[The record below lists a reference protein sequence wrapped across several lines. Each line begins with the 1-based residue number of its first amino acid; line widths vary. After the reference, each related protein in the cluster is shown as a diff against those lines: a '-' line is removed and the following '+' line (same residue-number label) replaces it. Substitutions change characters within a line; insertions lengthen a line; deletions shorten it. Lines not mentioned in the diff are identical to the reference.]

1 MMTASVK
8 TRKPVGDPATTTDR
22 PGLTPPVGES
32 RLELAQAAMALAN
45 RRFLPAA
52 ACVGLVYVVAAIHQI
67 VLPSGPSPWLP
78 ALLSAIAAWACYVL
92 GFLVYNH
99 LVPIRVIHSAAVGL
113 VVIVLAQQ
121 TALVRFGGA
130 PPDPLPYMLLLIG
143 AGGFFVSGSWLFI
156 ALSMVWL
163 SWLSFGDEV
172 ALFNGGR
179 NTIDLLQLLQSAPSL
194 ALAICTVIGLFV
206 FAIQSRFFKQA
217 QLVRIKRQR
226 LAELEPPAATHAVT
240 DEHPFRQ
247 LTAASIEPVVVH
259 ENGLILEAS
268 EALGGMLDC
277 PAADL
282 VGRSLL
288 DLVAPDARTK
298 VTASLF
304 LGNLAPT
311 ETMFARPDGGFAPVE
326 IFSKNTTHLGRRVT
340 VTTIRNIAERR
351 QMVATLAQEQQRTE
365 QSYRL
370 QAALAAL
377 DVAVDHPDQLGVF
390 LEDIIHIARETLA
403 VTGGAF
409 VALAEEGTTRL
420 RAATRM
426 EGEAA
431 DNAATSTLLRY
442 RGATAWVLAN
452 RQPLTVA
459 RIENDPFAEEH
470 HLAAAGVQSYAAFP
484 LLDEGQCLG
493 VLFLFETR
501 PRNYHSGELN
511 FLTALAH
518 RAALAVVK
526 VRLFDRLRQ
535 TNAMLETQRGELQD
549 KNDELAAARDAAE
562 AAGRAKTKFF
572 DTISHELRTPM
583 HGVLGMT
590 HLLMGTPISEE
601 QREYATTI
609 QSSAESLLKMID
621 DVLEFTQLD
630 AVNGPLRAE
639 PLEVREFIGAIAETV
654 TPRARNKGLTLQ
666 ADLDAT
672 LPLAITSD
680 RSRLRHLLQILL
692 GNAIKFTAE
701 GGITLRVRGEAASDA
716 PARLRFEINDTGP
729 GFPEELLPRLFE
741 PFTQADGSMSRRH
754 GGLGLGLALSRQIV
768 QRLGGEIGAQNQAG
782 SGATVWFTVPF
793 RPDAAPRQ

>member
-1 MMTASVK
+1 MMTASARTK
-8 TRKPVGDPATTTDR
+8 KAPSAGAPDR
-22 PGLTPPVGES
+22 PGLTPPAGES

-99 LVPIRVIHSAAVGL
+99 LVPVRVIHSAAVGL
-113 VVIVLAQQ
+113 VVIILAQQ
-121 TALVRFGGA
+121 TALVRFAGQA
-130 PPDPLPYMLLLIG
+130 PDPLPYMLLLI
-143 AGGFFVSGSWLFI
+143 AVGGFFVEGGWLFI
-156 ALSMVWL
+156 AVSMIWL
-163 SWLSFGDEV
+163 SWLSFGDEA
-172 ALFNGGR
+172 ALFAGQHR
-179 NTIDLLQLLQSAPSL
+179 TLDLLYLLQSAPSL
-194 ALAICTVIGLFV
+194 ALAICTVVGLFV
-206 FAIQSRFFKQA
+206 FAVQARFFRQT
-217 QLVRIKRQR
+217 QLVRINRQR
-226 LAELEPPAATHAVT
+226 LAGIEPPAITHAVT
-240 DEHPFRQ
+240 EEHPFRQ

-268 EALGGMLDC
+268 GALGEMLGC

-304 LGNLAPT
+304 LGNLAPA
-311 ETMFARPDGGFAPVE
+311 ETTLQRLDGTVLPVE

-351 QMVATLAQEQQRTE
+351 QMVATIAEEQQRTE

-377 DVAVDHPDQLGVF
+377 DFALDEPGQLDAF
-390 LEDIIHIARETLA
+390 LNDIALIVRDTLN
-403 VTGGAF
+403 VTGAAF
-409 VALAEEGTTRL
+409 IVLAEEGSTRL
-420 RAATRM
+420 RVATRL
-426 EGEAA
+426 EEQPADGLAA
-431 DNAATSTLLRY
+431 SALLRY

-452 RQPLTVA
+452 RQPMAVA
-459 RIENDPFAEEH
+459 DVRHDPFAEEH
-470 HLAAAGVQSYAAFP
+470 RLDTAGIQSYAAFP
-484 LLDEGQCLG
+484 LVDEGRCLG
-493 VLFLFETR
+493 VLFVLDTK
-501 PRNYHSGELN
+501 PRARHSGELN
-511 FLTALAH
+511 FLTALAQ

-526 VRLFDRLRQ
+526 VGLFERMRQ
-535 TNAMLETQRGELQD
+535 TNALLETQRGELQA
-549 KNDELAAARDAAE
+549 KNGELATARDAAE
-562 AAGRAKTKFF
+562 AAGRAKSKFF

-630 AVNGPLRAE
+630 AVNGPLKAE
-639 PLEVREFIGAIAETV
+639 PLDVREFLDSIVQTV
-654 TPRARNKGLTLQ
+654 TPRARNKGLALQ

-672 LPLAITSD
+672 LPGRITSD

-692 GNAIKFTAE
+692 GNAIKFTSA
-701 GGITLRVRGEAASDA
+701 GGITLRVRGEAAGDQ
-716 PARLRFEINDTGP
+716 PARLRFEITDTGP

-754 GGLGLGLALSRQIV
+754 GGLGLGLALARQID
-768 QRLGGEIGAQNQAG
+768 QRLGGEIGAHNAPDG
-782 SGATVWFTVPF
+782 GAVVWFTVPF
-793 RPDAAPRQ
+793 RPSAAL